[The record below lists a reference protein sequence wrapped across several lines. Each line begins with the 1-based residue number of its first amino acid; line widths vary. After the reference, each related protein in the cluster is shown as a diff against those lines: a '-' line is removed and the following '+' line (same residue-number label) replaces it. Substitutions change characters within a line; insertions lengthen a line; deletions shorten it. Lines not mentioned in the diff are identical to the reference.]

1 MAKCDAKFR
10 SPKFKET
17 SDKLGN
23 ELGLYLLVNPV
34 GSKYWRRKFR
44 IAPAVR
50 LSRICVRLTSS
61 STRVDDQLFLFLRR
75 N

>member
-10 SPKFKET
+10 SPKSKET
-17 SDKLGN
+17 GDELGN
-23 ELGLYLLVNPV
+23 ELALYLLINPV
-34 GSKYWRRKFR
+34 GFKYWRLKFR

-50 LSRICVRLTSS
+50 LSRICVHLTSS

>member
-34 GSKYWRRKFR
+34 RSKYWRLKFR

-50 LSRICVRLTSS
+50 LSRICVHLTSCS
-61 STRVDDQLFLFLRR
+61 ARVDDQLFLFLRR